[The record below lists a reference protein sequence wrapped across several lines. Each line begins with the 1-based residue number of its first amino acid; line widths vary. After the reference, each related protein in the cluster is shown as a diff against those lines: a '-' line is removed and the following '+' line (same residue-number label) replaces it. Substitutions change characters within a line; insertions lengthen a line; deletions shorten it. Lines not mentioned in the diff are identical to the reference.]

1 MAARMSS
8 SPEVAPRGSG
18 NPTPPPLT
26 DAQLAAFWQGII
38 AHGDAARRTAGQVVR
53 PQDVEDVVSTASI
66 LFVES
71 LQRAEKPAPFPE
83 SDDQFRARF
92 LTIVRNHALDLVRDS
107 DASERPVHSHWGV
120 DHEPALRGR
129 KTADRPLDHVFAR
142 NDRDK
147 YDAPASAQARDQDDV
162 GKLEEILRV
171 RIAALTRMQRIVIE
185 ETFLEKR
192 KRAEVAR
199 RHNISVKTYDNHVQ
213 AAFHAMRDE
222 LWCDA
227 WNEWDDDRSSWY
239 DRIEQLSDRYD
250 AALGRRLAKREEE
263 LRAFVE
269 EDKRYREERDRK
281 SGAGAA

>member
-1 MAARMSS
+1 MRS

-18 NPTPPPLT
+18 DPTPPTLT
-26 DAQLAAFWQGII
+26 DAQLAAFWEGIL
-38 AHGDAARRTAGQVVR
+38 ASGDAARRTAGQIVR

-66 LFVES
+66 LFIES
-71 LQRAEKPAPFPE
+71 FQRAKRPAPFPK
-83 SDDQFRARF
+83 SDDELRARF
-92 LTIVRNHALDLVRDS
+92 LAIVHNHALDLVRDT
-107 DASERPVHSHWGV
+107 DAGERPVHSHWGV

-129 KTADRPLDHVFAR
+129 KVADRPLDHVFAR

-147 YDAPASAQARDQDDV
+147 YDAPAQAEARDQDDV

-171 RIAALTRMQRIVIE
+171 RIAALTRMQRIVVE
-185 ETFLEKR
+185 ETFFEKR
-192 KRAEVAR
+192 KRAEVAQ
-199 RHNISVKTYDNHVQ
+199 RHNISVKTYDSHLQ
-213 AAFHAMRDE
+213 AAFNIMREE

-250 AALGRRLAKREEE
+250 DAFARRLERREER
-263 LRAFVE
+263 LRAFIE
-269 EDKRYREERDRK
+269 AERRYREERDRK